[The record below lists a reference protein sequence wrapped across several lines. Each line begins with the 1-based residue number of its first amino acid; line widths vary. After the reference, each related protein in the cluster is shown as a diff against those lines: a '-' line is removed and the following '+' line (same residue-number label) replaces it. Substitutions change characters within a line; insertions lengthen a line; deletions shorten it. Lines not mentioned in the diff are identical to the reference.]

1 MSLIYSDLV
10 RAKRLILVLMV
21 LTVVLRPFWNVT
33 INDVS
38 IKSQLASTLNIDSEK
53 KNTDLNKSTKNQLL
67 LKTKMKYLNPKALKP
82 ASPTISVYQKNEPI
96 QEELKLDLRERLI
109 SLKGVS
115 PPSVDKSIT
124 HLSTLGDLTFAFK
137 SISVPD
143 WTITI

>member
-1 MSLIYSDLV
+1 
-10 RAKRLILVLMV
+10 MV

-67 LKTKMKYLNPKALKP
+67 LKTKVKYLNPKSLKP
-82 ASPTISVYQKNEPI
+82 ASPTISVYQKNKPI

-143 WTITI
+143 WTIII